1 MMPDLAAL
9 QHNVDLTRDLG
20 FVSKSFDVAK
30 YADLSIVKEAATR
43 LK

>member
-1 MMPDLAAL
+1 MPNLEAL

-20 FVSKSFDVAK
+20 FIKASFEVAK
-30 YADLSIVKEAATR
+30 FSDLTLAQEAAKR